1 MPSSKSIPPAEPRP
15 SASIAVINARN
26 EVLLVQRN
34 PKTRSFAGVHVF
46 PGGNLDPAQDGD
58 SLAMT
63 AIRETFEESGLL
75 LASPSAAPRRSI
87 VDSLPPLSALEAA
100 RHAIHAQRTN
110 FSDFLAKEGLRA
122 DVDALLPFTE
132 WVTPVEQPRRFRTRF
147 FLAFLPSA
155 SSSGFTAGD
164 KQEQIP
170 TPDGGQEVISARFV
184 RPADALAEFEA
195 GRISFM
201 PPQFYILTTL
211 AGIFGG
217 GDAQAVDAR
226 SEIERLARGPFGR
239 MVINPRR
246 LDANDASYPKSSV
259 EEGETVLTYEGDE
272 ARGGPKGRRH
282 RAVVRFAK
290 GGITTRIRLERN
302 FDLFEGID
310 GALSSSKL

>member
-1 MPSSKSIPPAEPRP
+1 MLSSKSIPSAEPRP

-87 VDSLPPLSALEAA
+87 ADSLPPFSALEAA

-110 FSDFLAKEGLRA
+110 FSDFLAGEGLRA

-132 WVTPVEQPRRFRTRF
+132 WVTPVEQPRRFRTKF

-211 AGIFGG
+211 AGIFDGG
-217 GDAQAVDAR
+217 GAVDPR
-226 SEIERLARGPFGR
+226 SKIERLAQGPFGR

-246 LDANDASYPKSSV
+246 LDAADASYSKSGV
-259 EEGETVLTYEGDE
+259 EERETVLTYEGDE
-272 ARGGPKGRRH
+272 ARGGPRGRRH

-290 GGITTRIRLERN
+290 GGITTGIRLERN
-302 FDLFEGID
+302 FDIFEGID
-310 GALSSSKL
+310 GAPSSSKL

>member
-46 PGGNLDPAQDGD
+46 PGGNLDPAQDDD

-87 VDSLPPLSALEAA
+87 ADSLPPFSALEAA

-132 WVTPVEQPRRFRTRF
+132 WVTPVEQPRRFRTKF

-164 KQEQIP
+164 KQEKIP
-170 TPDGGQEVISARFV
+170 TPDGGQEAISARFV

-211 AGIFGG
+211 AGIFGR
-217 GDAQAVDAR
+217 DEAADAR

-246 LDANDASYPKSSV
+246 LDAADATCPKSGA

-272 ARGGPKGRRH
+272 ARGGPRGRRH

-302 FDLFEGID
+302 FDIFEGID
-310 GALSSSKL
+310 VAPSSSKL

>member
-1 MPSSKSIPPAEPRP
+1 MSIPSAEPRP

-46 PGGNLDPAQDGD
+46 PGGNLDPAQDDD

-110 FSDFLAKEGLRA
+110 FSDFLAEEGLRA

-132 WVTPVEQPRRFRTRF
+132 WVTPVEQPRRFRTKF

-211 AGIFGG
+211 AGIFDGG
-217 GDAQAVDAR
+217 GAVDPR
-226 SEIERLARGPFGR
+226 SKIERLAQGPFGR

-246 LDANDASYPKSSV
+246 LDAADASYSKSGV
-259 EEGETVLTYEGDE
+259 EERENVLTYEGDE
-272 ARGGPKGRRH
+272 ARGGPRGRRH

-302 FDLFEGID
+302 FDIFKGID
-310 GALSSSKL
+310 GAPSSSKL

>member
-1 MPSSKSIPPAEPRP
+1 MPRPGREPAEPRP

-75 LASPSAAPRRSI
+75 LASPSTSPSTSPPASVLEEARR
-87 VDSLPPLSALEAA
+87 
-100 RHAIHAQRTN
+100 AIHAQRTS

-132 WVTPVEQPRRFRTRF
+132 WVTPVEQPRRFRTKF
-147 FLAFLPSA
+147 FLAFLPSV
-155 SSSGFTAGD
+155 SSSTTFTAGD

-226 SEIERLARGPFGR
+226 SKIERLARGPFGR
-239 MVINPRR
+239 MAINPRR
-246 LDANDASYPKSSV
+246 LNANDASHPKSSV

-272 ARGGPKGRRH
+272 ARGGPRGRRH

-290 GGITTRIRLERN
+290 GGNTTRIRLERN
-302 FDLFEGID
+302 FDIFEGID
-310 GALSSSKL
+310 GAPSSSKL